1 MKDPVRWVDRTQGT
15 SLEDQAGALFRA
27 GAARPSLSP
36 PSLAQLP
43 FTALTQVGRRQSAAR
58 NRGRQLMVAVALL
71 SATLAA
77 AAANEFTRR
86 SNLVQSRIE
95 VEAAIGGS
103 RGLDGQTFPPVPA
116 AESGAEP
123 QGPVSEEELLLLFE
137 AERRLTM
144 KDPLGAL
151 AVLDGARQQPPNWR
165 TAAASSVLRARALL
179 QLGRS
184 EEARKAL
191 EAPELQVFLL
201 GEVDPCIQ
209 HVGVA
214 AGPGALDAPHP
225 SAETLFED
233 AAIGRARCLRQ
244 FGRDLAAQQAFEAY
258 LNRYPEGRFV
268 VEARRAL
275 R

>member
-1 MKDPVRWVDRTQGT
+1 MKEPVRWVDRTQGS

-27 GAARPSLSP
+27 GAALPSLSP

-43 FTALTQVGRRQSAAR
+43 FTTLTKAGRRHSASR
-58 NRGRQLMVAVALL
+58 KRGRQLMVAVALL
-71 SATLAA
+71 SGTLAA
-77 AAANEFTRR
+77 AAAHEFTRR
-86 SNLVQSRIE
+86 SNLARE
-95 VEAAIGGS
+95 GEAAIGGS
-103 RGLDGQTFPPVPA
+103 RGLGGQTFPPVPA
-116 AESGAEP
+116 AESRAEP

-137 AERRLTM
+137 AERRLM
-144 KDPLGAL
+144 VADPLGAL
-151 AVLDGARQQPPNWR
+151 AALDGARQQAANGR

-179 QLGRS
+179 RLGRS

-201 GEVDPCIQ
+201 GDADPCIQ

-214 AGPGALDAPHP
+214 AGPGALHAPHP

-244 FGRDLAAQQAFEAY
+244 FGRDRAAQQAFEAY